1 MLITA
6 ASGLERLMYGG
17 KNKGIIKDSNVAQ
30 ISAAIYYQAS
40 VISKLET
47 SVAFKNKFK
56 KVIFTQINKDFGE
69 YIDAQ
74 ARIKPQS
81 FHHVYEWKKVGQKD
95 ARLFKINMIDGSGIS
110 FKVNYE
116 FKQSKTSVPG
126 KKGRRRHVFANKA
139 AVMEA
144 GMPVTIAP
152 RVAER
157 LVFET
162 DTGTVFMP
170 KGASV
175 TVLRPGGAKVKN
187 QFTLYYSRWFS
198 GTLINQ
204 SIKRSG
210 MQQVFNR
217 SMTKALKIPGEIKK
231 VKYSFA
237 PNSIKMMADA
247 SVETAFGGS
256 MI

>member
-6 ASGLERLMYGG
+6 ASGLERLMYAG
-17 KNKGIIKDSNVAQ
+17 KSKGIMKDSNVAQ

-69 YIDAQ
+69 YMDAQ

-81 FHHVYEWKKVGQKD
+81 LHHVYEWKRVGQKD
-95 ARLFKINMIDGSGIS
+95 SRLFKINMIDGSGIS
-110 FKVNYE
+110 FKINYE
-116 FKQSKTSVPG
+116 LKQSKTPVPS
-126 KKGRRRHVFANKA
+126 KKGHRKHVFVNKA

-144 GMPVTIAP
+144 GMPVIIAP
-152 RVAER
+152 RAAER